1 METMF
6 KVERVTLVDRVMG
19 VFRMA
24 MWRMKRERKSH
35 EQWVIKRVL

>member
-6 KVERVTLVDRVMG
+6 KVERVTLVDRVM
-19 VFRMA
+19 V

-35 EQWVIKRVL
+35 EQWFIKRVL